1 MTRVTII
8 CRGLCLTTQQ
18 SMINDFALKYCVTSQ
33 TIRLAG
39 ACQFNCSL

>member
-1 MTRVTII
+1 MTQATII
-8 CRGLCLTTQQ
+8 CRVLCLTTQQ
-18 SMINDFALKYCVTSQ
+18 SMVNDFALKYCVTSQ